1 MLKNIKKG
9 IATFGVLCILLCG
22 TIYLPVNAAD
32 TTTYQGK
39 GDVSYDMEVGGTQE
53 FDVITEDGQEA
64 HVTIT
69 EIPSMSRVANGTYR
83 VKYDLTGCWIAGF
96 NVKVSNNSF
105 VSVSSPFHTIRLGYI
120 SSPKLT
126 LNSSKMATYSFNYHT
141 GVAASYTGVRAT
153 ISGTTLNAD
162 IL

>member
-9 IATFGVLCILLCG
+9 IATLGVLCILMCG

-32 TTTYQGK
+32 TTTDQGK

-96 NVKVSNNSF
+96 NVKVSNNSS

-126 LNSSKMATYSFNYHT
+126 LNMYVTNLRSGLEYIVKEQNDLAKDYYKKI
-141 GVAASYTGVRAT
+141 AQPVRV
-153 ISGTTLNAD
+153 
-162 IL
+162 

>member
-9 IATFGVLCILLCG
+9 IATLGVLCILMCG

-32 TTTYQGK
+32 TTTDQGK

-105 VSVSSPFHTIRLGYI
+105 VSVSSPL
-120 SSPKLT
+120 
-126 LNSSKMATYSFNYHT
+126 
-141 GVAASYTGVRAT
+141 
-153 ISGTTLNAD
+153 SGTTLNAD